1 MDLTMWDCQ
10 TEVAHLLCSRI
21 CGVAL
26 RSSFSGR
33 FSFRDHYDISL
44 TELCALPLGEG
55 EGVSGRPW
63 L

>member
-26 RSSFSGR
+26 RMQLF
-33 FSFRDHYDISL
+33 
-44 TELCALPLGEG
+44 EALQL
-55 EGVSGRPW
+55 
-63 L
+63 